1 MSKPVFQFKEG
12 DRVQDTLADHGL
24 GTVVR
29 VKEHPSKYPVI
40 VLFDS
45 GSERSRGFHELRF
58 VASPEEPVPN
68 PVNMQQRSEYY
79 AEPFPGGDT
88 ALTAVIDTTTNPE
101 QKDMKYDAGKPRM
114 DLLLSGC
121 PMALEAVASILTFG
135 AKKYAAHSWQSVERG
150 EERYLAALLRHLTA
164 HAKGELNDPESG
176 MPHLAHA
183 ACNAMFI
190 LELEQRNANL

>member
-1 MSKPVFQFKEG
+1 MSKPVFQFKKG
-12 DRVQDTLADHGL
+12 DRVRDALADRGL
-24 GTVVR
+24 GTVVD
-29 VKEHPSKYPVI
+29 VKERHSGYPIV

-45 GSERSRGFHELRF
+45 GPEQYRDFHELEF
-58 VASPEEPVPN
+58 VASPEEPMPN
-68 PVNMQQRSEYY
+68 PENMQQRAGYY
-79 AEPFPGGDT
+79 EEPFPGGDT
-88 ALTAVIDTTTNPE
+88 ALAAVVDTTINPE

-121 PMALEAVASILTFG
+121 PMALEAVANILTFG

-164 HAKGELNDPESG
+164 HAKGEVNDPESG